1 MNKTLEHA
9 IAAVARLPEDEQ
21 ETIGC
26 LILEEIAAERGWE
39 ERFAGSEDKLAAM
52 ARRARA
58 RHAEGETTELTFRPD
73 Q

>member
-9 IAAVARLPEDEQ
+9 IAEVARLPDDEQ
-21 ETIGC
+21 ETIAA

-39 ERFAGSEDKLAAM
+39 DRFARSENKLAAL
-52 ARRARA
+52 ARRAKA
-58 RHAEGETTELTFRPD
+58 QHANGETSELAFPPD

>member
-9 IAAVARLPEDEQ
+9 IAAVVRLPEDEQ
-21 ETIGC
+21 EAIGR

-39 ERFAGSEDKLAAM
+39 NRFARSEEKLGALAG
-52 ARRARA
+52 RARQQ
-58 RHAEGETTELTFRPD
+58 HATGETTELTFPPE

>member
-9 IAAVARLPEDEQ
+9 IAAVVRLPEDEQ
-21 ETIGC
+21 EVIAR

-39 ERFAGSEDKLAAM
+39 DRFARSENKLDEL
-52 ARRARA
+52 ARQAREQ
-58 RHAEGETTELTFRPD
+58 HAKGETTELTFPPD

>member
-1 MNKTLEHA
+1 MIKTLEHA
-9 IAAVARLPEDEQ
+9 IAAVSRLTEDEQ
-21 ETIGC
+21 ETIAC

-39 ERFAGSEDKLAAM
+39 ERFASSGSKLANL

-58 RHAEGETTELTFRPD
+58 QHANGETTELAFPPD